1 VILRGVDYSYFIDGP
16 YGSWMFPDGEIEW
29 NTWDKTALNSN
40 LDAIQSWGCNVVRVV
55 TTVQWW
61 TQNTND
67 FRSNVEYF
75 ISQAASRGIYVDFV
89 LWRNDAVEGQPSLP
103 YPPYD
108 NSSII
113 NNVSDFVN
121 VWTSIAATLKV
132 YPNVMFELWNEPNGD
147 AAAEA
152 SWLSASQQC
161 ISAIR
166 GTGATNLIVVQW
178 GSNIY
183 LDFQNYSPNSDA
195 YSSMDWASSNP
206 LKDPVNNILYSTHIY
221 SSDFFD
227 SLNNYVL
234 KYSYS
239 DMLWALNFTGLLSFA
254 SEHPLWIGE
263 IGCNLWASSMDNE
276 YAWYNNTLTILN
288 QNDISYSGWAWAP
301 WRTGTQWGLV
311 TGQSNYA
318 PNQAGQ
324 IFQQQIS
331 GS

>member
-1 VILRGVDYSYFIDGP
+1 
-16 YGSWMFPDGEIEW
+16 
-29 NTWDKTALNSN
+29 
-40 LDAIQSWGCNVVRVV
+40 
-55 TTVQWW
+55 
-61 TQNTND
+61 
-67 FRSNVEYF
+67 
-75 ISQAASRGIYVDFV
+75 
-89 LWRNDAVEGQPSLP
+89 
-103 YPPYD
+103 
-108 NSSII
+108 
-113 NNVSDFVN
+113 
-121 VWTSIAATLKV
+121 
-132 YPNVMFELWNEPNGD
+132 MFELWNEPNGD